1 MFSVR
6 PERIRLGRRGDVSS
20 SNVLNGRIEHVIFMG
35 AQRHVRVLTE
45 SKRRIDVTVPE
56 ECAEGDDI
64 ALSWQPSDAVI
75 LSRDPA

>member
-1 MFSVR
+1 
-6 PERIRLGRRGDVSS
+6 
-20 SNVLNGRIEHVIFMG
+20 MG